1 MKVNNNNDE
10 GLWPFKKINYLIFG
24 IGVLL
29 IIAGYLL
36 MGYGAVDSILSVKVA
51 PFFLF
56 VGYIIFIPIAILYK
70 K

>member
-24 IGVLL
+24 IGLLL
-29 IIAGYLL
+29 IMVGYIL
-36 MGYGAVDSILSVKVA
+36 MGYGTVNSIISVKVA
-51 PFFLF
+51 PFLLF
-56 VGYIIFIPIAILYK
+56 IGYIVLIPIAILYK

>member
-24 IGVLL
+24 IGVVL
-29 IIAGYLL
+29 IMIGYLL

-56 VGYIIFIPIAILYK
+56 IGYIVFIPIEILYK

>member
-24 IGVLL
+24 IGVVL
-29 IIAGYLL
+29 IMIGYLL

-56 VGYIIFIPIAILYK
+56 VGYIIFIPIAILYNK
-70 K
+70 

>member
-24 IGVLL
+24 IGVVL
-29 IIAGYLL
+29 IMIGYLL

-56 VGYIIFIPIAILYK
+56 VGYIVFIPIAILYK

>member
-1 MKVNNNNDE
+1 VKVNNNNDE

-24 IGVLL
+24 IGVVL
-29 IIAGYLL
+29 IMIGYLL

-56 VGYIIFIPIAILYK
+56 VGYIVFIPIAILYK

>member
-1 MKVNNNNDE
+1 VKVNNNNDE

-24 IGVLL
+24 IGVVL
-29 IIAGYLL
+29 IMIGYLL

-56 VGYIIFIPIAILYK
+56 IGYIVFVPIAILYK

>member
-29 IIAGYLL
+29 IIVGYLL

-51 PFFLF
+51 PFLLF
-56 VGYIIFIPIAILYK
+56 AGYIIFIPFAILYK

>member
-24 IGVLL
+24 IGVVL
-29 IIAGYLL
+29 IMIGYLL

-56 VGYIIFIPIAILYK
+56 IGYIVFIPIAILYK